1 MKHLSRS
8 RGFTLIEL
16 LVVIAI
22 IAILAAILFPVFA
35 QAREKARQA
44 TCLSNIK
51 QVNLGWM
58 MYVQD
63 YDETWPFRPA
73 GEAVGPASAGC
84 DWRYVCDSPQSRS
97 GSYLNWWELV
107 TPYMKN
113 YQIITCPSAPQEY
126 NGVNNGWTATK
137 SFGLGLNE
145 YPDWGLTN
153 GSAAFKTKFGGTIT
167 PGVTLASVTKPAM
180 TVDIADAGYL
190 TYEVYWKTW
199 PRNGLNKHAGTS
211 PWLAPRPEAESGS
224 EWAPEPRHNGRD
236 GDFSGVCNVG
246 FLDGHVKAMKLDQ
259 FYLGWNG
266 IWFRPD
272 RDAVKTGDPAGKV
285 R

>member
-1 MKHLSRS
+1 MRRT

-44 TCLSNIK
+44 SCLSNLK
-51 QVNLGWM
+51 QINLGWM

-63 YDETWPFRPA
+63 YYETFAFRPS
-73 GEAVGPASAGC
+73 GNAVGPGAECS
-84 DWRYVCDSPQSRS
+84 WRYVCDTPQTRS
-97 GSYLNWWELV
+97 GSYINWWELV

-113 YQIITCPSAPQEY
+113 YQIITCPSAPNEY
-126 NGVNNGWTATK
+126 NGAPNGWTATK
-137 SFGLGLNE
+137 SFGIGLNA
-145 YPDWGLTN
+145 YPDWGLTRSP
-153 GSAAFKTKFGGTIT
+153 GVATPYGGTIY
-167 PGVTLASVTKPAM
+167 PGVSQASITKPAQ
-180 TVDIADAGYL
+180 TVLIADAGYL
-190 TYEVYWKTW
+190 TYKTYWETW

-211 PWLAPRPEAESGS
+211 PWVAPRPEYESGS
-224 EWAPEPRHNGRD
+224 EWAPEPRHNGSD
-236 GDFSGVCNVG
+236 GDFSGLCNVG
-246 FLDGHVKAMKLDQ
+246 FADGHVKAMKLDA

-266 IWFRPD
+266 IWFRAD
-272 RDAVKTGDPAGKV
+272 RDKVMSGDPPNLP